1 MKRRSVALLIE
12 TSNGYCRGLLD
23 GICGF
28 ARTRGN
34 WSIQLNEQE
43 RGARP
48 PAWLKDWQGDG
59 IIARIETDQIGLQL
73 QQLQLPIV
81 DLSAARHLPGI
92 PWADT
97 EDSAISQLAVN
108 HFLDRGFAN
117 LAFCGDPG
125 FAWSNARRDH
135 FRQLVRQAQCQY
147 FEYQV
152 THRYDSS
159 YQWDKVRDSLAAWL
173 VELPKPIA
181 IMACNDYQ
189 GQLLLDV
196 CRTCSIGV
204 PEEVAVL
211 GVDND
216 SLICNLCD
224 PQLTSVVPDTYGTGF
239 EAAELLEHM
248 MNGAAVNRDARLVT
262 QPKGIQIR
270 QSTDTIA
277 IEDQDVAKALIYIRR
292 HAFENIRVADIL
304 HQCSISRRA
313 LEHRFAKVI
322 GHTPHEELHR
332 IRLQRI
338 KQLLVETDDR
348 ISDIAKRTGF
358 EHPEYLTVAFKRSM
372 GMTPTQYRN
381 QIRSDRSK

>member
-1 MKRRSVALLIE
+1 MPRRSVALLIE

-43 RGARP
+43 QGALP
-48 PAWLKDWQGDG
+48 PAWLKEWQGDG

-97 EDSAISQLAVN
+97 DDRAISRLVVE
-108 HFLDRGFAN
+108 HFLDRGFVN
-117 LAFCGDPG
+117 LAYCGDPG
-125 FAWSNARRDH
+125 FAWSNSRRDH
-135 FRQLVRQAQCQY
+135 FRRFAEEADCNY

-152 THRYDSS
+152 THRYDAK
-159 YQWDKVRDSLAAWL
+159 YKWDKVRNSLADWMQT
-173 VELPKPIA
+173 LPKPIA
-181 IMACNDYQ
+181 IMGCNDYQ

-196 CRTCSIGV
+196 CRSRSIGV
-204 PEEVAVL
+204 PEEIAVL

-216 SLICNLCD
+216 SLLCNLCD
-224 PQLTSVVPDTYGTGF
+224 PQLTSVIPDTYATGF
-239 EAAELLEHM
+239 EAAELLEKM
-248 MNGAAVNRDARLVT
+248 MNGEPVDRNARLVT
-262 QPKGIQIR
+262 QPKGVQVR

-292 HAFENIRVADIL
+292 HALENIRVADIMR
-304 HQCSISRRA
+304 QCSISRRA
-313 LEHRFAKVI
+313 LEHRFSKVV
-322 GHTPHEELHR
+322 GHTPHEELNR

-338 KQLLVETDDR
+338 KQLLAETDDR
-348 ISDIAKRTGF
+348 ITEIAKRTGYD
-358 EHPEYLTVAFKRSM
+358 HPEYLTVAFKRSM
-372 GMTPTQYRN
+372 GMTPTEYRN
-381 QIRSDRSK
+381 ELRKKTSG